1 MALIK
6 DKVLTGRVD
15 LDGNRYQNV
24 RFADAQMVYSGG
36 LPPAFT
42 DCRFKVGCTLT
53 FDKDAR
59 NTVTFL
65 RSMAPQ
71 STGMRIFVEGLIPEL
86 KT

>member
-1 MALIK
+1 MALIR

-15 LDGNRYQNV
+15 LDGHRFQNV
-24 RFADAQMVYSGG
+24 QFVVAEMVYSGG
-36 LPPAFT
+36 LPPAFK
-42 DCRFKVGCTLT
+42 DCAFKVGCTLT

-71 STGMRIFVEGLIPEL
+71 STGMRVFVEGLIPEL